1 MKIKTAVGAA
11 LLGAIIGLSG
21 AQASES
27 PEGATGAVKKTR
39 YVTEFGKALPP
50 IGFVNFCGRNP
61 QDCKPGMKANAK
73 AAMSPDRWNLLYQVN
88 SYVNGKIAPVSDD
101 DLYGQP
107 EYWAYP
113 TDAGDCED
121 YVLLKKRFL
130 ENLGFPASALLITVV
145 LDERNEGHAILS
157 VSTDAGDYVLDNRRD
172 DVLRWTD
179 TNYTFLKRQSK
190 QDPRVWVAL
199 AKEKTLTARITSGQV
214 ED

>member
-21 AQASES
+21 ASASEN
-27 PEGATGAVKKTR
+27 PESSGAAKKTKF
-39 YVTEFGKALPP
+39 VTEFGRALPP
-50 IGFVNFCGRNP
+50 IGYVNFCGRNP
-61 QDCKPGMKANAK
+61 KDCQLAGRANDK

-107 EYWAYP
+107 EYWSYP
-113 TDAGDCED
+113 ADAGDCED

-145 LDERNEGHAILS
+145 LDEKNEGHAILS

-179 TNYTFLKRQSK
+179 TSYTFLKRQSK

-199 AKEKTLTARITSGQV
+199 AKEKTLTARVTSGQV
-214 ED
+214 KN